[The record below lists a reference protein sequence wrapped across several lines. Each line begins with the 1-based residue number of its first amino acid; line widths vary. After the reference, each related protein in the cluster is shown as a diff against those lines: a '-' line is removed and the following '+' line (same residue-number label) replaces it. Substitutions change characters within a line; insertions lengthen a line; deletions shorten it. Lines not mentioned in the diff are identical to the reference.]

1 MEKLK
6 ISKTIVV
13 EGKYD
18 KIKVA
23 SVADAHIIALDGF
36 GIFNNAEKQSLLRK
50 LAESSGL
57 IVITDSDP
65 AGGFL
70 RGKLRGMLPKSGV
83 TNLYTPQIEGKER
96 RKKTA
101 SKAGLLGVEGMSVEV
116 VRELLTPFADG
127 TQSPVRAEKPITKA
141 MFYEAGLSG
150 KNDSAARRDELA
162 KRLGLPSGM
171 SANAL
176 IEAMNIL
183 GIKLSE

>member
-1 MEKLK
+1 MERLR
-6 ISKTIVV
+6 INKTIVV

-23 SVADAHIIALDGF
+23 SVAEAHIISLDGF
-36 GIFNNAEKQSLLRK
+36 GIFNNAEKQCLLRR
-50 LAESSGL
+50 LAETNGL

-70 RGKLRGMLPKSGV
+70 RGKLRGMLPKDGV
-83 TNLYTPQIEGKER
+83 INLYTPQIEGKER
-96 RKKTA
+96 RKKNS
-101 SKAGLLGVEGMSVEV
+101 SKAGLLGVEGMEASLL
-116 VRELLTPFADG
+116 REMLAPFAQDSESTG
-127 TQSPVRAEKPITKA
+127 KTPPVTKA

-150 KNDSAARRDELA
+150 KPDSASRRDELA
-162 KRLGLPSGM
+162 KRLGLPTGM

-183 GIKLSE
+183 GKTLE